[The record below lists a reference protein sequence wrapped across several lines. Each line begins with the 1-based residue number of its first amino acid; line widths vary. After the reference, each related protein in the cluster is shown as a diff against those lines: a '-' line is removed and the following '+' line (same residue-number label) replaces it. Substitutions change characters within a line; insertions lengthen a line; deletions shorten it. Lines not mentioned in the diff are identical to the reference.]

1 LPLGLI
7 YFPKEVNFMAL
18 KKDEIF
24 LIIEVVRGTDI
35 ESSET
40 VKTLREIAEKE
51 IDTITVEKGNFSEDF
66 KRST

>member
-1 LPLGLI
+1 
-7 YFPKEVNFMAL
+7 MAL

-24 LIIEVVRGTDI
+24 LIIEAVRGTDI

-66 KRST
+66 KRYPI